1 MKISQYLKFYTVLKF
16 KYPRDIC
23 QFHDKKIGMES
34 LKTSNKNQMITITL
48 PDGATR
54 EYDAGITGMQIAES
68 ISKSLAKACAMIAV
82 NGDYWDLSRPI
93 EEDTSIRLIKRDDAE
108 SLEFIRHDCAHVL
121 AEAVQELF
129 PDTQVTIGPNI
140 EDGFFYDF
148 ARDTPFTTEDLPK
161 IEKKMAE
168 IIQRGA
174 KFEREV
180 WDRND
185 AIKFFKNKGEDYKA
199 ELISDLPDDQTIT
212 IYKQGEWLDLCRGP
226 HMPSTKNV
234 GNAFKLMKVAGA
246 YWRGNSDNAM
256 LTRIY
261 GTAWHTQKELDTYLH
276 RLEEAEKRDHRKLGR
291 EMELFHMQEE
301 AQGSVFWHPKGFTI
315 LNQLEQYIRRRI
327 NDANYKEVKTPQ
339 LMHSK
344 FWQTSGHWQKYREDM
359 FVVPDCIQ
367 EGLDDAP
374 VELAK
379 DTEWL
384 ALKPMNCPA
393 HVQIFKQGIKSYKD
407 LPIRMAEFGCCHRNE
422 AHGALHGL
430 MRLRQFTQ
438 DDAHIFC
445 REDQILSES
454 IEFCR
459 LVEKMYKDLGFED
472 YYITLETRPENRVGS
487 DDLWDKAEKGLMDAM
502 DEMGL
507 EYKLCPGDG
516 AFYGPKLGYI
526 IRDAIGRE
534 WGCATLQIDFNLP
547 ERFDATYIAEDGSK
561 QRPVML
567 HRAVMG
573 SMERFIGIMLEN
585 YSGKLPTWLAP
596 TQCVVTSITDEAMP
610 YAETIYNQLKD
621 NGLRVDIDKRNEKIN
636 YKVRDHSVK
645 KIPYIC
651 VVGNREAENKTVSLR
666 TLGSQETK
674 TLTQD
679 EFSEFITTDAKAP
692 F

>member
-1 MKISQYLKFYTVLKF
+1 
-16 KYPRDIC
+16 
-23 QFHDKKIGMES
+23 MEAI
-34 LKTSNKNQMITITL
+34 KTQDNNDMITITL

-54 EYDAGITGMQIAES
+54 EYETGITGMQIAES

-82 NGDYWDLSRPI
+82 NDELWDLSRPI
-93 EEDTSIRLIKRDDAE
+93 DTDASIRLIKRDDAE
-108 SLEFIRHDCAHVL
+108 SVEFIRHDCAHVL

-129 PDTQVTIGPNI
+129 PGTQVTIGPNI

-148 ARDTPFTTEDLPK
+148 ARSEPFTTEDLPK
-161 IEKKMAE
+161 IEKKMRQ
-168 IIQRGA
+168 IIQRGS

-180 WDRND
+180 WDRDD
-185 AIKFFKNKGEDYKA
+185 AIKFFEDKGEAYKA
-199 ELISDLPDDQTIT
+199 ELIRNLPADQTIT
-212 IYKQGEWLDLCRGP
+212 MYRQGDWIDLCRGP
-226 HMPSTKNV
+226 HMPSTKPV
-234 GNAFKLMKVAGA
+234 GTAFKLMKVAGA
-246 YWRGNSDNAM
+246 YWRGDSNNAM

-261 GTAWHTQKELDTYLH
+261 GTAWHNQDDLDAYLH
-276 RLEEAEKRDHRKLGR
+276 RLEEAEKRDHRKLGKQ
-291 EMELFHMQEE
+291 MELFHLQEE
-301 AQGSVFWHPKGFTI
+301 AQGSVFWHPKGVTI
-315 LNQLEQYIRRRI
+315 YNELQNYVRRRI
-327 NDANYKEVKTPQ
+327 TDGGYVEVKTPQ

-344 FWQTSGHWQKYREDM
+344 FWKTSGHWQKYREDM

-367 EGLDDAP
+367 EGQDDAP
-374 VELAK
+374 VEMAK
-379 DTEWL
+379 DVDWL

-454 IEFCR
+454 IKFCT
-459 LVEKMYKDLGFED
+459 LVKEMYDDLGFND
-472 YYITLETRPENRVGS
+472 YYITLETRPEQRVGA
-487 DDLWDKAEKGLMDAM
+487 DELWDKAEKGLMDAM

-534 WGCATLQIDFNLP
+534 WGCATLQLDFNLP
-547 ERFDATYIAEDGSK
+547 ERFDATYVAEDGSK

-573 SMERFIGIMLEN
+573 SMERFIGILIEN
-585 YSGKLPTWLAP
+585 YAGKLPQWLAP
-596 TQCVVTSITDEAMP
+596 TQCVVTPITDEAKP
-610 YAETIYNQLKD
+610 YAEEVLKALKD
-621 NGLRVDIDKRNEKIN
+621 AGLRVNIDTRNEKIN
-636 YKVRDHSVK
+636 YKIREHSVGK
-645 KIPYIC
+645 VPYIF
-651 VVGNREAENKTVSLR
+651 VVGKREAEEGTVAIR
-666 TLGSQETK
+666 TLGSQDQTILPIK
-674 TLTQD
+674 
-679 EFSEFITTDAKAP
+679 DAVTMMQEVCKAP